1 MPVNA
6 GYEYVNAEKL
16 YYNAK
21 TLDEK
26 IAATEELIRAAP
38 KHKSSEKLVSELKN
52 RLRRFIEKKEKNKK
66 VGKTTQKSIRKE
78 GFQCVIVGLTNSGKS
93 SLLTKLSNARPKI
106 SAHAFTT
113 SQPEVGTMD
122 FKGYKSQI
130 IDVPAIGS
138 NGFDI
143 GLVNTADCLL
153 VVVENLLDLDKISEH
168 IKKIQGKIIIVVN
181 KADLLSAEEL
191 RKLYDTIRSKKLK
204 AIITSC
210 INDLGIEE
218 IKQQIVKIMPVIRIY
233 LKEPAKPASNT
244 PMILRT
250 NATIKDCAE
259 TIYKGFSAK
268 IKETRISGPSSK
280 FANQKVGL
288 SHNLK
293 DLDIVEF
300 HTK

>member
-6 GYEYVNAEKL
+6 GYEYANAEKL

-93 SLLTKLSNARPKI
+93 SLLTKLTNARPKI
-106 SAHAFTT
+106 SQHAFTT
-113 SQPEVGTMD
+113 SEAEVGTLD
-122 FKGYKSQI
+122 YRGYKAQI

-138 NGFDI
+138 SGFDI

-153 VVVENLLDLDKISEH
+153 VVVENLNDLDKIYENL
-168 IKKIQGKIIIVVN
+168 KKIQGKIIVVVN
-181 KADLLSAEEL
+181 KADLLSEEEI
-191 RKLYDTIRSKKLK
+191 RKLYDKIRSKKIN

-210 INDLGIEE
+210 ITDLGIEE
-218 IKQQIVKIMPVIRIY
+218 IKNQIVKIMPVIRVY

-244 PMILRT
+244 PMILKT
-250 NATIKDCAE
+250 NSTVKDCAE
-259 TIYKGFSAK
+259 TIYKGFSLK
-268 IKETRISGPSSK
+268 IRETRITGPSSK

-288 SHNLK
+288 SHSLK

>member
-78 GFQCVIVGLTNSGKS
+78 GFQCVIIGLTNSGKS
-93 SLLTKLSNARPKI
+93 SLLTKLTNARPKI
-106 SAHAFTT
+106 SQYAFTT
-113 SQPEVGTMD
+113 TTPEVGTLD
-122 FKGYKSQI
+122 YKGYKAQI

-138 NGFDI
+138 EGFDA

-153 VVVENLLDLDKISEH
+153 IIVENLLDLDKISEP
-168 IKKIQGKIIIVVN
+168 IKRSQGKIIIIVN
-181 KADLLSAEEL
+181 KADLLSEEEL
-191 RKLYDTIRSKKLK
+191 RKLYDKIRSKKLN

-210 INDLGIEE
+210 ITDLGIEE
-218 IKQQIVKIMPVIRIY
+218 IKNQIVKIMPVIRVY

-244 PMILRT
+244 PMILKT
-250 NATIKDCAE
+250 DSTVKNCAE
-259 TIYKGFSAK
+259 TIYKGFSSK
-268 IKETRISGPSSK
+268 IKETRITGPSSK
-280 FANQKVGL
+280 FANQKVGQ
-288 SHNLK
+288 SHILK
-293 DLDIVEF
+293 DKDIVEF

>member
-6 GYEYVNAEKL
+6 GYEYANAEKL

-93 SLLTKLSNARPKI
+93 SLLTKITNARPKI
-106 SAHAFTT
+106 SQYAFTT
-113 SQPEVGTMD
+113 SEPEVGTLD
-122 FKGYKSQI
+122 YKGYKSQI

-153 VVVENLLDLDKISEH
+153 IVVEKLTDLDKISEYL
-168 IKKIQGKIIIVVN
+168 KKIQGKTIIVVN
-181 KADLLSAEEL
+181 KADLLSSEEL
-191 RKLYDTIRSKKLK
+191 RKLYDTIRSKKLN

-210 INDLGIEE
+210 MNDLGIEE
-218 IKQQIVKIMPVIRIY
+218 IKNQIVKIMPVIRIY

-250 NATIKDCAE
+250 NATVRECAE
-259 TIYKGFSAK
+259 TIYKGFSSK
-268 IKETRISGPSSK
+268 IKEIRISGPSSK
-280 FANQKVGL
+280 FANQKVGQ
-288 SHNLK
+288 SHILK
-293 DLDIVEF
+293 DLDVVEF